1 MLGSCPDRGTA
12 VLKRSVRVAAF
23 VALYVAGAALSTSFV
38 GGPTQVTLIWPSSAL
53 SLAFLLLFGM
63 RWWFTTPLAVLI
75 AHLTVAPVPLGFL
88 PFSIVANTLGA
99 VLAAGLVRAY
109 APGAAMRLRAASGF
123 QLLAAAAL
131 GSAASAPVG
140 VGGMVAA
147 DMLPASAFFAGTAK
161 WALADLF
168 GVVALTPALLLAGH
182 WRRMTELRG
191 LLLGYG
197 GLRERTAWLLVL
209 VLSMAFFL
217 AAGGRSGAYALG
229 LSSLPI
235 AALLW
240 AAVRFEPLYA
250 AAATGAFALVATTAI
265 GHGLGGFS
273 PPDGL
278 GETIILIAFMSLVS
292 IMPQMLSGVA
302 HENRI
307 AAQRL
312 IERANTDA
320 ATGLA
325 NRTAFEA
332 AARAAIACAPGERM
346 ALAYVDLDQFKVV
359 NDTLSH
365 AAGDRMIRA
374 LASVL
379 RTLVEG
385 DDLLA
390 RTGGDEFALLL
401 RRADIDEAERRALAL
416 RTAIGAYRFADGDHV
431 IAQTASIGLVPFTAG
446 SLDFSALLAQADAA
460 CFTAKARGG
469 DRVQVATGS
478 GGEVLAHTEAMRWAT
493 VVSRALDED
502 RFVLFVQSLA
512 PLRGAGAGA
521 HVEVQLRQR
530 DAGGALLLPG
540 AFVPAAERFGLGE
553 RLDRHVVGRVL
564 DWFDE
569 HPAQVPRVAQVA
581 VNLTAASVQSEAFAD
596 FLGWR
601 LERSRLRP
609 AQLCLEIT
617 ETSAVLDLA
626 RARQFIDRMRGLG
639 CAIALDDFGTGFSS
653 FAYLQTRH
661 ADYIKVDASFV
672 REVGSSAAALAIVR
686 AIAEIAHV
694 MERRTVAE
702 GVETDAVRERL
713 VALGVDYAQGFAIHR
728 PEPLAEWFARGA

>member
-1 MLGSCPDRGTA
+1 MAIRLAR
-12 VLKRSVRVAAF
+12 LAAF
-23 VALYVAGAALSTSFV
+23 VALYVAGAALATSFLDH
-38 GGPTQVTLIWPSSAL
+38 GAQVTLIWPSSAL
-53 SLAFLLLFGM
+53 SLSTLLLYGW
-63 RWWFTTPLAVLI
+63 RWWFATPLAVL
-75 AHLTVAPVPLGFL
+75 AVHLLVAPVPPAFIGV
-88 PFSIVANTLGA
+88 SMAANTLGA
-99 VLAAGLVRAY
+99 VLAALLVRAR
-109 APGAAMRLRAASGF
+109 APDAAHRLRAASGF
-123 QLLAAAAL
+123 HLLAAAAL
-131 GSAASAPVG
+131 GSSASALVG
-140 VGGMVAA
+140 VSGMVATG
-147 DMLPASAFFAGTAK
+147 MLPAPDFWAGIAK

-168 GVVALTPALLLAGH
+168 GVIALTPMLLLAGH
-182 WRRMTELRG
+182 WRRLDELRR
-191 LLLGYG
+191 LALGYG
-197 GLRERTAWLLVL
+197 SRRERVAWAAALL
-209 VLSMAFFL
+209 LSIVVFL

-229 LSSLPI
+229 LSSLPV

-250 AAATGAFALVATTAI
+250 ASATGAFALVATSAI
-265 GHGLGGFS
+265 GHGFGGIS
-273 PPDGL
+273 PPVGL
-278 GETIILIAFMSLVS
+278 AETIILLAFMSLVA
-292 IMPQMLSGVA
+292 IVPQMLASVA
-302 HENRI
+302 HENRV

-312 IERANTDA
+312 IERATTDA

-332 AARAAIACAPGERM
+332 AAREAIAGSEGEPM

-374 LASVL
+374 LAGVL
-379 RTLVEG
+379 RTAAEPG
-385 DDLLA
+385 DLLA

-401 RRADIDEAERRALAL
+401 RRADADEAERRALAL

-431 IAQTASIGLVPFTAG
+431 IAPTASIGLVPFAAG
-446 SLDFSALLAQADAA
+446 SQDFSALLAQADAA
-460 CFTAKARGG
+460 CFTAKSRGG
-469 DRVQVATGS
+469 DRVQAAS
-478 GGEVLAHTEAMRWAT
+478 SDGGEVLAHTEAMRWAT

-502 RFVLFVQSLA
+502 RFVLFVQAVS
-512 PLRGAGAGA
+512 PLRGGAADGAHLEVLLRLRDGAGS
-521 HVEVQLRQR
+521 
-530 DAGGALLLPG
+530 LLLPG

-564 DWFDE
+564 EWFDE
-569 HPAQVPRVAQVA
+569 HPAQAARVAKVA

-596 FLGWR
+596 FLGRR

-653 FAYLQTRH
+653 FAYLQSLH
-661 ADYIKVDASFV
+661 ADYIKIDASFV
-672 REVGSSAAALAIVR
+672 REIDGSPAALAIVR

-694 MERRTVAE
+694 MERRTAAE

-713 VALGVDYAQGFAIHR
+713 EALGVDFAQGHAIHR
-728 PEPLAEWFARGA
+728 PEPLADWFARAG